1 MVDGNH
7 HHCNSQ
13 DVFFGQD
20 GNGYVSTSELKFVMA
35 KLDVHFTDQVREVFG
50 ENDFLRIMICAS
62 GPSMG
67 ATAFY
72 FKIPEL

>member
-13 DVFFGQD
+13 DGFFGQD

-35 KLDVHFTDQVREVFG
+35 KLDVHFTDQVREVL
-50 ENDFLRIMICAS
+50 ER
-62 GPSMG
+62 
-67 ATAFY
+67 
-72 FKIPEL
+72 E